1 MARKT
6 AFLILFAWLGTSA
19 TAHDMWLE
27 SSSFMTFPGEK
38 VTIRN
43 GSGTIFQKSE
53 NALAPDRIAA
63 LLGLDPDGKKFGP
76 GTPYV
81 DGNWLNLDFHPEKYG
96 NYWIALASRPRKIAL
111 SGADFNNYLE
121 HDGIPGVLEQRKEKG
136 ILDRD
141 EVEEYSKHVK
151 IYLQSGKK
159 RSRNQSRVLG
169 LKIEIVPLKNPYV
182 LQAGDSLPVRVFYG
196 GRPLAGLDLHAGSDS
211 RFSEASHQV
220 TGSDGKA
227 VIPLSTSGRW
237 YIRGIHLFQVDEQDH
252 SYESYWATLTFEV
265 GGL

>member
-1 MARKT
+1 MAKKV
-6 AFLILFAWLGTSA
+6 ALVLLISLCVTVV

-27 SSSFMTFPGEK
+27 SSSFLTFPGEK
-38 VTIRN
+38 ITIRN

-53 NALAPDRIAA
+53 NAVAPDRIAT

-81 DGNWLNLDFHPEKYG
+81 DGNWLTLDFQPEKYG
-96 NYWIALASRPRKIAL
+96 NYWIALASHPRKIAL

-121 HDGIPGVLEQRKEKG
+121 HDGIPGVLEQRKEGG

-141 EVEEYSKHVK
+141 EVEEYSKYVK
-151 IYLQSGKK
+151 IYLQSGQK
-159 RSRNQSRVLG
+159 RSRNHRQPLG
-169 LKIEIVPLKNPYV
+169 LKIEIVPLKNPYG
-182 LQAGDSLPVRVFYG
+182 LLAGDSLPVRVLYG
-196 GRPLAGLDLHAGSDS
+196 GRPLAGLDLHAGCDAPN
-211 RFSEASHQV
+211 SEASDHV
-220 TGSDGKA
+220 TGSGGKA

-237 YIRGIHLFQVDEQDH
+237 YIRCIHLQQVDKEDH

-265 GGL
+265 GG